1 MNTFM
6 FALQGQKHIAQGNTL
21 GNCYAIMFC
30 SPCKGKSVF
39 TCAFITDA
47 CLFIICLTSADK
59 IQSSEFKRNINV
71 LYD

>member
-21 GNCYAIMFC
+21 GNCYPIIFC

-39 TCAFITDA
+39 LHALSSQMRV
-47 CLFIICLTSADK
+47 CL
-59 IQSSEFKRNINV
+59 SSVSHLRIKFNHRNLNGI
-71 LYD
+71 